1 MSVASIIAHI
11 ENICE
16 SEMNRIAN
24 QIEGELKAEAN
35 KDTGR
40 MAGSIQSQRTG
51 DYSYFIGTSLE
62 YARYAND
69 GRGEVLPGAITGR
82 GMRRTMLKYKDGSL
96 HRYSSPYAGS
106 HFVEKVAS
114 RYR

>member
-1 MSVASIIAHI
+1 MSVASIIARI

-35 KDTGR
+35 YDTGT
-40 MAGSIQSQRTG
+40 MQGTIHAERTG
-51 DYSYFIGTSLE
+51 EYSYFIGTGIY
-62 YARYAND
+62 YAKFAND
-69 GRGEVLPGAITGR
+69 GRGAVRPVR
-82 GMRRTMLKYKDGSL
+82 KKMLKYKDGSL
-96 HRYSSPYAGS
+96 HKYSSPYAGS

-114 RYR
+114 RYK

>member
-51 DYSYFIGTSLE
+51 DYSYFIGTSITNE
-62 YARYAND
+62 HGFPYPVVAND
-69 GRGEVLPGAITGR
+69 GRGAVRPVRAK
-82 GMRRTMLKYKDGSL
+82 MLRYKDGSF
-96 HRYSSPYAGS
+96 HKYSRPYGGS